1 MSGVDNKKKAFD
13 ECGTT
18 EDCKESYLQCVS
30 IDDEKNVKKCEDGE
44 CDGICYPLSVAPLAS
59 AVETKLID
67 MQKNNK
73 KNDGD
78 KLSEWN
84 NIITIAS
91 ASVLGIGI
99 IGLMV
104 YMVRYIKKYKNNQ
117 RTN

>member
-30 IDDEKNVKKCEDGE
+30 IDGRNVKKCEGGG
-44 CDGICYPLSVAPLAS
+44 CSGICYPLSVAPLAS

-67 MQKNNK
+67 MQKNIK

-78 KLSEWN
+78 EFGGWRD
-84 NIITIAS
+84 I
-91 ASVLGIGI
+91 LGIVGGSIGAIVI
-99 IGLMV
+99 IYGMV
-104 YMVRYIKKYKNNQ
+104 KMTQYIKMVKQARN
-117 RTN
+117 T